1 MAFLNDD
8 ELDSGDIARGKK
20 KQAQGAAGW
29 GDDGGAS
36 LSGEQAGEVDF
47 TADDALPEMPPEI
60 EVAAGPA
67 PEMVDEGGPDEPQAA
82 HAGAGD
88 AGGSDGGFEADAAES
103 FEVAP
108 AEVQDSAGGAR
119 SMPTE
124 ASGYSSGGNVADALA
139 QRERLLNEPIP
150 VPGHQMALDPR
161 EEMRRRE
168 AGRQQ
173 MEQSALERRR
183 QLAAIDKGLKAQ
195 GVVFE
200 PDEAGGERIAY
211 YQGEDGVA
219 RPRFKPGVVSEF
231 EWDQD
236 GRPVRS
242 FRDEFGNVRSQDIRE
257 GIPGRDFKRDPES
270 GEFYV
275 DTKAGRQW
283 LGMVDGEYL
292 QQKYMTA
299 LTQTARAED
308 NVDRER
314 YRELRLR
321 AQELK
326 AQYGDS
332 MQWGAGA
339 DLEALK
345 ASVQEGMENRKRA
358 EAGGESIF
366 SFVGGQTREQ
376 KVKRAEEDLGEASA
390 NLEAGQ
396 ARAEYDRLLG
406 EGREIQSQMN
416 GRRLRLAKE
425 ALNFQRQR
433 FGRRYG
439 APDEILDERARADW
453 GTWMERSGPGG
464 ANIQEP
470 ARYPQSLL
478 LPPES
483 DGGRAVV
490 PTDLLLNRA
499 QAMAEATGRP
509 VSQMLSYAAQEARRG
524 GLEVSQEVME
534 ELEATRK
541 KYRVK
546 ANGGIHFDRR
556 DMEGGLRQAIED
568 GVVKPEDASQMMREI
583 DAASGK
589 KEDNKVGR
597 LQDFAWRSLITTSN
611 RLNTTLGG
619 LARFVGADDLADNF
633 AAQARIGEE
642 ELTRGKGGI
651 VNPALEDSWS
661 GIAGRVVGNV
671 ASAAPALLGS
681 SAGGAAAGAVAIG
694 RVAALAPRLVGMAPM
709 LVDMSATASEGAYQ
723 QAKAVGK
730 SDEQASKLAN
740 EAALGVLPHFAL
752 YMGAGAL
759 TNIALRPL
767 TRVLPVLETPWGRAA
782 AAYAVDAPLNVAAS
796 GAIRM
801 AEGGEFWD
809 MDAEGVATDLAF
821 SFMPAME
828 ATQAAK
834 YLPTARAMADGS
846 HPEILLHK
854 AMAGDRSMTR
864 EQRMEAAGIAERMQE
879 FGGRVIEAMGARPD
893 APAIDHQA
901 ALNRLRELDT
911 APDGATSRDER
922 AQAMVDANTALS
934 RMIAQEPE
942 AMQGVMGELA
952 RDENRRY
959 VWEGARG
966 INPEGPGAAVLAR
979 IGKQALDSGVI
990 PPSQQAALRRMVE
1003 GIPEANREAVL
1014 QHAVG
1019 ASVFY
1024 DSYRDVLRGNGLEA
1038 ADPGFLTVLKD
1049 AGALIVDPA
1058 TGKTKLNVQYLFLV
1072 PEKMRAR
1079 LAGSPGR
1086 WTDAPDGL
1094 VDIGRV
1100 MRDGHTG
1107 LEGAEPGQRFAEPR
1121 GESEGARPGDST
1133 QNPPESTPENLKG
1146 EQINRE
1152 WTSFSEESGSLGV
1165 PRAEMPQIKAEA
1177 RGALTQFLGARGI
1190 GITHRNVRPGELKPT
1205 QAEYSQA
1212 KVDKAR
1218 GFKGGDRAILVS
1230 SDGHVVDG
1238 HHQWMAKLTDAPEAP
1253 IRVIEF
1259 DAPIRELLPVI
1270 HEFPSTERAGGVS
1283 SSTRRTGEKSA
1294 RESAEAIERQLSAEE
1309 ALRRSLRGAELLK
1322 GELAEQQHVSDVLE
1336 AFRQDV
1342 SENRSA
1348 DELREFLQDPPADF
1362 KELPFWNRIRDYAE
1376 KSLETKAAEEAR
1388 MEEEYRREQR
1398 EALDEALAETSP
1410 TGEDLLAAI
1419 KRLGGLP
1426 SRRALESDRF
1436 GDSELAGEVDRLR
1449 EFARHGS
1456 ADGKRG
1462 VFYSDLFRN
1471 DAPSMDQLRNRLT
1484 EHGFDFSTVDEM
1496 LSAIEGSIVS
1506 GQRAYGERATA
1517 AAALAD
1523 VTPFSRS
1530 TKEPKKL
1537 KASQVEEVVSTAK
1550 SRWKNLP
1557 GDAIEVVQ
1565 GYSDLPDGIRQRMQE
1580 AGAEGA
1586 YHNGKVYIVADK
1598 LERPSDA
1605 LRVAIHEVVGHYGL
1619 RGALG
1624 DLMNRAMDEVALRNT
1639 KGVRKVA
1646 ERLGLDL
1653 RDPVQR
1659 REAAEEYIA
1668 ESASPTRLRNVIDFL
1683 KRALQKVFPGLKFED
1698 DYVRQLLQTSREYLE
1713 SGRKAVDGAGLA
1725 SFADKEK
1732 GQARLREFAPRQLRG
1747 MMSLLGRKEA
1757 TPTNRLPQE
1766 SLDASGETRFA
1777 RAAVG
1782 MKLKDVGRDFVRD
1795 DVDPQLLNVRGTDT
1809 EVVIRAAEA
1818 FKKWPERTR
1827 AADGSNILL
1836 KNAES
1841 GSIGARVRHLIF
1853 DHDANRIH
1861 AHKAQWLSMVPET
1874 LEHAAVRLI
1883 DAETGNRIY
1892 VREYR
1897 SGQKHLVIV
1906 RPDGSVADQKPFTGR
1921 LITQFPEGGR
1931 SRQAYMKIDWVRE
1944 EGKGSGRF
1952 QGNPRPTP
1960 TDSTHPDARQSDFRD
1975 QSTPT
1980 NRPSQGNLDGSG
1992 ETRYSRGKSADKS
2005 DLPDR
2010 GPVVEQGLKGWR
2022 RVFDGAADVLKRT
2035 KGLEELGDKV
2045 RHHMDRARQ
2054 VQGRVSTQYLKLE
2067 RNEGKKAFRQAE
2079 REVEAFYREKDGGD
2093 DMAAAEI
2100 ERTMS
2105 PAAKEHLATW
2115 RRVAQGLGQWA
2126 QRLDVQVQ
2134 QADGKYRKMGMLDD
2148 YHPRIV
2154 RREVI
2159 EAVRDPHK
2167 HPELFREVV
2176 KEMKEAGLA
2185 KSAEEVVEIFG
2196 QGGLLGEVSNDH
2208 FGNIEKARQLELPS
2222 KLYDYSFEARRRYML
2237 QSIERLAQIEAY
2249 GQSGNGKMDAFEQA
2263 VAGGKIRDAR
2273 TAEYVNAV
2281 RDRVYGVTNRNFW
2294 NRTMGFLNAV
2304 ATGSMLANPV
2314 TIGVNLTSGMGYT
2327 ATTFGYRNT
2336 LKGLWE
2342 ARRYGQLAM
2351 EAREKGVIPE
2361 DLMSLQDDADK
2372 LGSTAISKAQSFTG
2386 KMLKYSGYN
2395 LSEEIVRTTALGA
2408 AKAYIRN
2415 ALSVHAQRPESR
2427 KAKLINAEFK
2437 RMGVDPQKIYEE
2449 GGKGKET
2456 DKFYRAAIN
2465 AGQGGY
2471 KVDQTPIYMDTPAGR
2486 FFFKYQK
2493 WGAQASRNFML
2504 HVVEPTIGR
2513 NGPRDFKPL
2522 FRYLATT
2529 ALVGAGIQVAKESL
2543 FGTPAQEASFEE
2555 IAKKWSEGDRAA
2567 IGDLMEKL
2575 FSAQLTTGAFGM
2587 LGNYTQAFSD
2597 VAERSRFKSPLE
2609 PAGIGTIANAGEQL
2623 FRLIEQGKLTI
2634 RDLDDY
2640 VRAQIS
2646 FYRTAKAAAGR
2657 AGLNATEAG
2666 KQDARWLAVQTRRF
2680 AKEMG
2685 VTASRTQL
2693 GRMAKTPDSPIVQDL
2708 QDALMT
2714 GDIDGAK
2721 NAAARYL
2728 DRARNPEERT
2738 ARLRSLRQSV
2748 YMRQPLRVGSAGEA
2762 RRELFLTWAKQY
2774 LPAEDMARVRRID
2787 STYRQTAEK
2796 SGLFTPRGAKPKQ
2809 ILQQQRKWAA
2819 NTGQ

>member
-36 LSGEQAGEVDF
+36 LSGEQAGEIDF

-67 PEMVDEGGPDEPQAA
+67 PEPVDEGGLDEAHAA

-103 FEVAP
+103 FEAAP
-108 AEVQDSAGGAR
+108 VETYESAGGAR
-119 SMPTE
+119 SMPTD

-236 GRPVRS
+236 GRPVRR

-358 EAGGESIF
+358 EAGGESFF

-376 KVKRAEEDLGEASA
+376 KVKRAEEGLGEASA
-390 NLEAGQ
+390 NLEAAQ

-453 GTWMERSGPGG
+453 SMWMERSGPGG
-464 ANIQEP
+464 ANVQEP

-490 PTDLLLNRA
+490 PTDLLLHRA

-509 VSQMLSYAAQEARRG
+509 VSQMLSYVAQEARRG
-524 GLEVSQEVME
+524 GLEVSQEVMD

-546 ANGGIHFDRR
+546 ANGGIHFDQR

-568 GVVKPEDASQMMREI
+568 GVVKPGAASQMMREI
-583 DAASGK
+583 NAASGK

-619 LARFVGADDLADNF
+619 LARFVGADDLADDF

-694 RVAALAPRLVGMAPM
+694 RVATLAPRLVGMAPM

-723 QAKAVGK
+723 QAKAAGK
-730 SDEQASKLAN
+730 SNEEASKLAN

-759 TNIALRPL
+759 TNVALRPL

-864 EQRMEAAGIAERMQE
+864 EQRMRAAGIAERMQE

-966 INPEGPGAAVLAR
+966 LNPEGPGAAVLAR

-990 PPSQQAALRRMVE
+990 PPSQQAALRRVVE

-1058 TGKTKLNVQYLFLV
+1058 TGKTKFNVQYLFLV

-1079 LAGSPGR
+1079 LASSPGR

-1121 GESEGARPGDST
+1121 GEGEGARPGDST

-1165 PRAEMPQIKAEA
+1165 PRAEMPQVKAEA
-1177 RGALTQFLGARGI
+1177 RGALTQFLKARGVESVQEEI
-1190 GITHRNVRPGELKPT
+1190 LPGDLKPT

-1218 GFKGGDRAILVS
+1218 EFKGGDRAILVS
-1230 SDGHVVDG
+1230 ADGHVVDG
-1238 HHQWMAKLTDAPEAP
+1238 HHQWMAKLTDAPDKP
-1253 IRVIEF
+1253 MRVIRL
-1259 DAPIRELLPVI
+1259 DAPIRELLPTI
-1270 HEFPSTERAGGVS
+1270 FEFPSTRVDDGVS
-1283 SSTRRTGEKSA
+1283 VAPTARRGAKPA
-1294 RESAEAIERQLSAEE
+1294 RESEAGSEQPQYEQLFERLKAGKEADTRESPNAVFNAKAAHEAGIIKSAEDLQKWMSGDVE
-1309 ALRRSLRGAELLK
+1309 MRQELFLKKSQGAE
-1322 GELAEQQHVSDVLE
+1322 GEAVDAEDV
-1336 AFRQDV
+1336 
-1342 SENRSA
+1342 
-1348 DELREFLQDPPADF
+1348 
-1362 KELPFWNRIRDYAE
+1362 I
-1376 KSLETKAAEEAR
+1376 
-1388 MEEEYRREQR
+1388 
-1398 EALDEALAETSP
+1398 
-1410 TGEDLLAAI
+1410 
-1419 KRLGGLP
+1419 
-1426 SRRALESDRF
+1426 
-1436 GDSELAGEVDRLR
+1436 
-1449 EFARHGS
+1449 
-1456 ADGKRG
+1456 
-1462 VFYSDLFRN
+1462 
-1471 DAPSMDQLRNRLT
+1471 
-1484 EHGFDFSTVDEM
+1484 
-1496 LSAIEGSIVS
+1496 
-1506 GQRAYGERATA
+1506 
-1517 AAALAD
+1517 
-1523 VTPFSRS
+1523 PFSRS
-1530 TKEPKKL
+1530 NKEPKKL
-1537 KASQVEEVVSTAK
+1537 KAAQVEEAVSKAK

-1565 GYSDLPDGIRQRMQE
+1565 GYSDLPDGIRQRMEE

-1586 YHNGKVYIVADK
+1586 YRNGKVYIVADK

-1653 RDPVQR
+1653 RDPMQR

-1683 KRALQKVFPGLKFED
+1683 KKALQKVFPGLKFED

-1713 SGRKAVDGAGLA
+1713 SGRKAHVDGTG
-1725 SFADKEK
+1725 
-1732 GQARLREFAPRQLRG
+1732 
-1747 MMSLLGRKEA
+1747 EA
-1757 TPTNRLPQE
+1757 
-1766 SLDASGETRFA
+1766 RFA
-1777 RAAVG
+1777 KPAVG
-1782 MKLKDVGRDFVRD
+1782 MKLREVGPDFVRD
-1795 DVDPQLLNVRGTDT
+1795 DVEARLMDTRGTPAEIAT
-1809 EVVIRAAEA
+1809 KAAGE
-1818 FKKWPERTR
+1818 FQRWPESIE
-1827 AADGSNILL
+1827 AADGSRILL
-1836 KNAES
+1836 HNAEG

-1853 DHDANRIH
+1853 DHSRGSISFD
-1861 AHKAQWLSMVPET
+1861 KAKWLPMVPET
-1874 LEHAAVRLI
+1874 VRNAALRLH
-1883 DAETGNRIY
+1883 DQESGNRIY

-1897 SGQKHLVIV
+1897 SGEKHMVVV
-1906 RPDGSVADQKPFTGR
+1906 RPDGTVDSQKAFTGK
-1921 LITQFPEGGR
+1921 LITQFPEGAR
-1931 SRQAYMKIDWVRE
+1931 SRQAYMEIDWVRSSGE
-1944 EGKGSGRF
+1944 QGEMPPPPVAPRNATGVAPERIARLETGPGRF
-1952 QGNPRPTP
+1952 QGNPRPAP
-1960 TDSTHPDARQSDFRD
+1960 TDSTHPDARQSEFRD
-1975 QSTPT
+1975 QSTT
-1980 NRPSQGNLDGSG
+1980 GNRPSQGNLDASG
-1992 ETRYSRGKSADKS
+1992 ETRLSRGKSADNS

-2054 VQGRVSTQYLKLE
+2054 VQGKVSTQYLKLE
-2067 RNEGKKAFRQAE
+2067 RKESKKVFRQAE
-2079 REVEAFYREKDGGD
+2079 REVEAFYREKDGGNGG
-2093 DMAAAEI
+2093 AATEI
-2100 ERTMS
+2100 ERAMS

-2134 QADGKYRKMGMLDD
+2134 QPDGAYRKMGMLDD

-2159 EAVRDPHK
+2159 EAVRNPHK

-2263 VAGGKIRDAR
+2263 VAAGKIRDAR

-2281 RDRVYGVTNRNFW
+2281 RDRVYGATNRNFW

-2361 DLMSLQDDADK
+2361 DLMSLQDDADR
-2372 LGSTAISKAQSFTG
+2372 LGSTAISKAQAFTG

-2437 RMGVDPQKIYEE
+2437 RMGVDPERIYGE

-2623 FRLIEQGKLTI
+2623 FRLIEQGKLTT
-2634 RDLDDY
+2634 RDIDDY

-2646 FYRTAKAAAGR
+2646 FYRTAKAAVGR

-2714 GDIDGAK
+2714 GNIDGAK
-2721 NAAARYL
+2721 DAAARYL

-2762 RRELFLTWAKQY
+2762 RRELFLTWAKRY
-2774 LPAEDMARVRRID
+2774 LPADDMARVRRID